1 MNATPTSKAVEP
13 QGALARADDQLAHV
27 YEQLARADEELT
39 RVSEQVAKM
48 ERGAAPPPSAGPG
61 PQSPPAR
68 PALRALVGLPLAAGI
83 IVAALVLQSSYGDEA
98 KLVVARWAPQ
108 LVSTP
113 SLPPENPPLPA
124 QSAPSPDRSGR
135 SHRSGRGGGRTPA
148 SNARGADH
156 TAGGR
161 AGSYRSTPR
170 SYAVAGKVGARSR
183 EHGTQHRT
191 AQGEPA
197 TNNQRQFKSHSG
209 AQGEPGRDQT
219 RAREGFRAEPV
230 QDVIASDA
238 ADADLA
244 QARAGVS
251 VAARESATSTS
262 QGVDLL

>member
-1 MNATPTSKAVEP
+1 MNATPTSKANEP
-13 QGALARADDQLAHV
+13 QDALSRAPMNNSRTSTNSSRARMKSSRVSVNRLQKWSAGRRPRLLRPNLARNHRLEGLRSGPSSACRWR
-27 YEQLARADEELT
+27 RASLSLPWSCSRPMAT
-39 RVSEQVAKM
+39 R
-48 ERGAAPPPSAGPG
+48 PSWL
-61 PQSPPAR
+61 SP
-68 PALRALVGLPLAAGI
+68 VGLRSSFQRHHCRRKIHLFPRSPLH
-83 IVAALVLQSSYGDEA
+83 
-98 KLVVARWAPQ
+98 
-108 LVSTP
+108 
-113 SLPPENPPLPA
+113 LPF
-124 QSAPSPDRSGR
+124 
-135 SHRSGRGGGRTPA
+135 RSGRGGGRTPA

-161 AGSYRSTPR
+161 AGSYRSAPR
-170 SYAVAGKVGARSR
+170 SYTVAGKVGARSR
-183 EHGTQHRT
+183 EHGAQHRT

-219 RAREGFRAEPV
+219 RAREGFRAEPA